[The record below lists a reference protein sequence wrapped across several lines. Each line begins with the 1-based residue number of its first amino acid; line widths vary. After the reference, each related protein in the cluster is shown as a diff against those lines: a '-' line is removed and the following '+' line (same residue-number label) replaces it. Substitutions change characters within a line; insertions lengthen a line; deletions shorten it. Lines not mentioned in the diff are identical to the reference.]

1 MHGLF
6 VAAGIVRKLART
18 MALIVISGMLAA
30 CGTSDDRVLRSFS
43 SPGKYHVNDC
53 GQLKNI
59 GVSLEA
65 RIKELEILTAK
76 AKEDTGGGLVSALSY
91 EPEIFTL
98 RGDMAELK
106 REQASQNC
114 PGPADQK

>member
-6 VAAGIVRKLART
+6 VAAGIVRNLART
-18 MALIVISGMLAA
+18 MTLIVVSGVLAA
-30 CGTSDDRVLRSFS
+30 CSTSDDRVLRLFS

-65 RIKELEILTAK
+65 RIKELETLTAK
-76 AKEDTGGGLVSALSY
+76 AKEDAGGGLVSALSY
-91 EPEIFTL
+91 EPEIFTV
-98 RGDMAELK
+98 RGDIAELQ

-114 PGPADQK
+114 TAPDGKK